1 MRRQRIA
8 AGVNR
13 RLRFAV
19 VGQSRECGD
28 ITHLNDGLYPVPPPT
43 RLSADQVCMILR
55 VVTRSYSLSQ
65 LSLLKAHETLVPSV
79 GRFQSADRII
89 GHNHPSGDI
98 LPSSQDRAVTR
109 SLANAGKVL
118 GVPLHDHLIIGMNG
132 KRFSF
137 AESLPD
143 DLRAT

>member
-1 MRRQRIA
+1 MRRHNAPERWTVPCA
-8 AGVNR
+8 AAYAALCRSGVHD
-13 RLRFAV
+13 L
-19 VGQSRECGD
+19 Q
-28 ITHLNDGLYPVPPPT
+28 
-43 RLSADQVCMILR
+43 

-137 AESLPD
+137 AESLPE